1 MKPASENFGFL
12 ANHYAKLEG
21 VAANAERDWS
31 RDPVGSLIRLRLF
44 TELLA
49 RQCAVKLR
57 MSVTTQ
63 ESFNDVV
70 SLLERAGIPREP
82 FDLMH
87 AIRRRGNEAAHRA
100 SGTADEALALLRV
113 THQLAVWY
121 FRAFH
126 DSAFKAPAFKTPE
139 DPGATLQRL
148 QAELAAAQK
157 AAREQRSAAEG
168 AKAEAEAA
176 RVAAE
181 TEAIERQIAEERAD
195 KEAADRALW
204 EQMAQEYEAAAKSAP
219 APSEPVAPDLAA
231 LLDGFLRQAA
241 EAAKKIRVTEAD
253 VRRGIDEALR
263 DAGWEADSVALTY
276 AAGARPEHGVDRA
289 IAEWP
294 TADGT
299 ADYVL
304 FLGLRPVAVLEAKR
318 GVTSAVDALTQAER
332 YSRGYVVKG
341 HEAPAGGPW
350 AGFKI
355 PLLFATNGRP
365 YLKQIEHASGVWFR
379 DARSPTNKPRALHG
393 WMSPEGVK
401 ALLEVDV
408 DGAHA
413 ELKKSPV
420 EALHLRG
427 YQNEAI
433 LAVEAALAA
442 GRDTLL
448 VAMATGTGKTRTAIG
463 LIYRL
468 LEAGRFRR
476 VLFLVDRSA
485 LGEQTAN
492 VIKDY
497 KVASEKT
504 FAQIFGFKELS
515 DASPDRDTRLH
526 IATVQGMMR
535 RVLDDEGPALPVD
548 SYDCIVVDECHR
560 GYTLDREM
568 SEVEMGFRDP
578 RDYVSRYRKVI
589 EYFDAVKIGLTA
601 TPALHTAEIF
611 GAPIYQYTFTRAVLD
626 KVLVPQEPPIRIVT
640 ALARDG
646 IKYRVG
652 ETISVYNR
660 LTGEV
665 ELSNAPDELD
675 FEVDAFNRSLKV
687 RSFNEVVCA
696 QLAEVIDPHL
706 DDKTLVFCVDDAHAT
721 EVTALL
727 KIAFD
732 KRWKRVDN
740 DAVMKIT
747 GAVDRPL
754 EQIRRFRNERQPSVV
769 VTVDLLTTGIDVP
782 RICNVVFLRRVKS
795 RILYEQMLGRAT
807 RLCPEI
813 EKESFRI
820 YDAVGQT
827 ELVGDLTDMKPSVVS
842 PKFTFRQLAQELL
855 TTPDARAREAVLAQ
869 LLTRLRRKRAAV
881 EKSVPLEF
889 EAAAGMSPDALLS
902 SLTTKTPAE
911 AAAWLVEHPSAVG
924 LLDRVSGVDPGVVIH
939 HGEDALI
946 EVRQDFDG
954 KTPADYLEAFGAFI
968 QANMNRIPGLMVVKT
983 APRDLTRKQLQELA
997 EALAHEGYS
1006 EIKLQTAWRRA
1017 TNEDIAASIIGY
1029 IRQRALGEPL
1039 VPYAERVERAVK
1051 RVRNSREWTRPQRMW
1066 LERIGKQMAVTTVVD
1081 RPALDAEPF
1090 SDHGGF
1096 EHVNEV
1102 FDGEAEEVLRALRE
1116 AVWMEVG

>member
-12 ANHYAKLEG
+12 ANHLPKLEG

-57 MSVTTQ
+57 VSVGQ
-63 ESFNDVV
+63 QQNFNDVV
-70 SLLERAGIPREP
+70 AELERARMPREP
-82 FDLMH
+82 IELMH
-87 AIRRRGNEAAHRA
+87 AVRRRGNEAAHRA
-100 SGTADEALALLRV
+100 SGSPDDALALLRI

-121 FRAFH
+121 FRTFH
-126 DSAFKAPAFKTPE
+126 DSAFGAPAFKTPE
-139 DPGATLQRL
+139 DPGATLLRL

-157 AAREQRSAAEG
+157 TAREQQSAAES

-181 TEAIERQIAEERAD
+181 TEALERQIAEERAD

-204 EQMAQEYEAAAKSAP
+204 EQMAQEFESAAKSAP
-219 APSEPVAPDLAA
+219 AAPDLAA
-231 LLDGFLRQAA
+231 RIEAFLRTAA

-263 DAGWEADSVALTY
+263 AAGWEADSIALTY

-294 TADGT
+294 TGDGT

-304 FLGLRPVAVLEAKR
+304 FLGLRPVAVIEAKR
-318 GVTSAVDALTQAER
+318 GIRSAVDALGQAER
-332 YSRGYVVKG
+332 YSRGYTVKG
-341 HEAPAGGPW
+341 HETLTGGPW
-350 AGFKI
+350 SGFKV

-365 YLKQIEHASGVWFR
+365 YLKQLEHATGVWFR
-379 DARSPTNKPRALHG
+379 DARSPKNKPRALHG

-401 ALLEVDV
+401 GLLDA
-408 DGAHA
+408 DLAQAHA
-413 ELKKSPV
+413 ELKTSPV

-468 LEAGRFRR
+468 IEAGRFRR

-485 LGEQTAN
+485 LGEQTAS

-504 FAQIFGFKELS
+504 FAQIFGFKELA

-535 RVLDDEGPALPVD
+535 RVLDDEGSALPID

-560 GYTLDREM
+560 GYTLDKEM
-568 SEVEMGFRDP
+568 SDDELGFRDQ
-578 RDYVSRYRKVI
+578 RDYVSRYRKAI

-601 TPALHTAEIF
+601 TPALHTTEIF
-611 GAPIYQYTFTRAVLD
+611 GPPIYQYTYTQAVLD
-626 KVLVPQEPPIRIVT
+626 KVLVPQEPPVLIVT

-652 ETISVYNR
+652 ETISRYNR
-660 LTGEV
+660 ITGEV
-665 ELSNAPDELD
+665 ELATAPDELE
-675 FEVDAFNRSLKV
+675 FEVDAFNRSVKT
-687 RSFNEVVCA
+687 RGFNQVVCE
-696 QLAEVIDPHL
+696 QIAEAIDPHL

-721 EVTALL
+721 EVTELL
-727 KIAFD
+727 KAALD
-732 KRWKRVDN
+732 KRWKRVEN

-754 EQIRRFRNERQPSVV
+754 EQIRRYRNERQPSVA

-813 EKESFRI
+813 EKESFRV

-827 ELVGDLTDMKPSVVS
+827 ELIGALTGMTPSVVS
-842 PKFTFRQLAQELL
+842 PKFSARQLAEELVSV
-855 TTPDARAREAVLAQ
+855 PDERAREAVLAQ
-869 LLTRLRRKRAAV
+869 LLTKLRRKRAAL
-881 EKSVPLEF
+881 EKTALEAF
-889 EAAAGMSPDALLS
+889 TAAAGMDPAALVEHLAA
-902 SLTTKTPAE
+902 TTPAE
-911 AAAWLVEHPSAVG
+911 AAAWLLEHPTAVG
-924 LLDRVSGVDPGVVIH
+924 LLDGVSGHDPTVVLYE
-939 HGEDALI
+939 GEDALV

-954 KTPADYLEAFGAFI
+954 KSPSDYLEAFGEFI

-983 APRDLTRKQLQELA
+983 APRDLTRKQLKELA
-997 EALAHEGYS
+997 EALSLAGYS
-1006 EIKLQTAWRRA
+1006 EIKLQAAWRRA
-1017 TNEDIAASIIGY
+1017 TNEDIAASIIGH

-1039 VPYAERVERAVK
+1039 LPYAERVERAVK
-1051 RVRNSREWTRPQRMW
+1051 RVRDSRPWTHTQRKW
-1066 LERIGKQMAVTTVVD
+1066 LDRIGKQMAVTTVVD
-1081 RPALDAEPF
+1081 RSALDDEPF

-1096 EHVNEV
+1096 DHLDAV
-1102 FDGEAEEVLRALRE
+1102 FDGRAEELLRE
-1116 AVWMEVG
+1116 IRDAVWMNTG